1 MFEEKQKNVFM
12 QIRVSQE
19 LRDTFQKLCKE
30 QCINSSELV
39 RQLIGKWIE
48 KQISVDKK
56 YD

>member
-56 YD
+56 CD